1 MVSALMKKVAAQAK
15 EQDAQRK
22 QVEAF
27 KPHRSELL
35 KGVEHIE
42 RWQATIH
49 AAHACAEILRKLPL
63 EELAATGRHAEA
75 TGWIVDPTLYREKAP
90 ALRTDLEV
98 LRAAGRFAAEVEAAL
113 VRARAEVKA

>member
-42 RWQATIH
+42 RWLSEQVKAHKKDKNTSAETKSKYAQIVMTLEATRSRPGEPVQIEKTTNSKTRFTCTELPH
-49 AAHACAEILRKLPL
+49 AGPHLNALPL
-63 EELAATGRHAEA
+63 G
-75 TGWIVDPTLYREKAP
+75 
-90 ALRTDLEV
+90 
-98 LRAAGRFAAEVEAAL
+98 
-113 VRARAEVKA
+113 

>member
-42 RWQATIH
+42 RWLSEQVR
-49 AAHACAEILRKLPL
+49 AHKKDKNTSAETKSKYAQIVMTL
-63 EELAATGRHAEA
+63 EA
-75 TGWIVDPTLYREKAP
+75 TRSRPGEPVQIENYEQQKH
-90 ALRTDLEV
+90 V
-98 LRAAGRFAAEVEAAL
+98 LRVPSCHTLGRT
-113 VRARAEVKA
+113 